1 MARLKIPIAAAS
13 QMAIQQG
20 RGHHHRDRKFTRKC
34 QHGFGEASPSGSG
47 KDARELRIAT
57 AVRTI
62 NDHLRGLSG
71 EQVGKVV
78 QFLEP
83 DILAMLRKCMSGGG
97 NRVSHDDKLSSRCGH
112 GWIGNGGGHADDNA
126 PSRGVV
132 DSKRARDGGKDDGV
146 ALGMISWPLKPEDL
160 PGCTAE
166 SSGQVAFQAG
176 MGTPWR
182 LMGRPSTGGAR
193 FKWYAQPPD
202 AVSAA
207 LKADVRRILS
217 NYARKHSIQLSGAN
231 AVKLALRRSEANRAY
246 WISSAGGISSEELPV
261 MYMVD

>member
-97 NRVSHDDKLSSRCGH
+97 SRASHDDKLSSRCGY
-112 GWIGNGGGHADDNA
+112 GWIGNVGGHAGGNA
-126 PSRGVV
+126 PGGG
-132 DSKRARDGGKDDGV
+132 ARDEDGKDSVV
-146 ALGMISWPLKPEDL
+146 AMGLWPLKPEDL